1 MFEQQGKIGV
11 DDHAI
16 FSSNIDSISLKI
28 GLQFLYASMGKDV
41 YGDILEL
48 MPYIKGDVATTIAV
62 ASLIVEYLD
71 IRRNATRLFLISCL
85 GVPFYVAAV
94 IQFLAGYNST
104 NWKLCKGFLK
114 MRRKLATKPN
124 FVVPNQTHH

>member
-85 GVPFYVAAV
+85 GVPFHVAAV
-94 IQFLAGYNST
+94 IQFT
-104 NWKLCKGFLK
+104 N
-114 MRRKLATKPN
+114 KPDLICPS
-124 FVVPNQTHH
+124 VVPFRNYSK

>member
-85 GVPFYVAAV
+85 GVP
-94 IQFLAGYNST
+94 L
-104 NWKLCKGFLK
+104 
-114 MRRKLATKPN
+114 
-124 FVVPNQTHH
+124 